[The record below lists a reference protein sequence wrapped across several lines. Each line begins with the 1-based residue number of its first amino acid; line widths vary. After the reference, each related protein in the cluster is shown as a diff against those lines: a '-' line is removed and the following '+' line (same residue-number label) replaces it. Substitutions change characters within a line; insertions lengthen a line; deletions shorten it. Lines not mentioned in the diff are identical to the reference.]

1 MAKCTEE
8 LQRLYSN
15 YQKTTSQYHNNTQ
28 QINLLDFNGS
38 SDIEGESIISPPNL
52 NHIIQKLNE
61 AFKSMQI
68 A

>member
-1 MAKCTEE
+1 MVKCTEE

-28 QINLLDFNGS
+28 QINLLNFNGS
-38 SDIEGESIISPPNL
+38 SDTESESLTSPPNL
-52 NHIIQKLNE
+52 NHTIQKLNE
-61 AFKSMQI
+61 AFKSIQI

>member
-38 SDIEGESIISPPNL
+38 SDTESESITSPPNL

-68 A
+68 G

>member
-38 SDIEGESIISPPNL
+38 SDTEGESLTSPPNL

-61 AFKSMQI
+61 AFKSIQI

>member
-38 SDIEGESIISPPNL
+38 SDTEGESIMSPPNL

-68 A
+68 G